1 MIKAFISHSSA
12 QKDFAMDLVNKLG
25 RDNCIIDC
33 YDFRPAYKTL
43 NEIYSNIE
51 SCTIFVLLISKESL
65 SSRWVKK
72 EIAKARKELNLK
84 QYSQFCPYIIDK
96 SVKLKDIPKWIRED
110 DCYNLKYFITPEML
124 RIDIEQK
131 FRRMIWNEN
140 PSIQARETT
149 LVGRNQ
155 DIDTFETFLYSQKKK
170 YIRSLIISGRNG
182 VGKDAFARQC
192 VIKMGYPKEYEPYR
206 ISLDVK
212 DNIEDFIM
220 HLNLYCKRYN
230 NTTLMRLMKSSPS
243 EKAKIAVSLLNT
255 IYDSQAIIFVE
266 DNMVCVLPNRDI
278 PQWLGDIL
286 ESSELNNQL
295 GLIIKSCIAPNSYIN
310 TEYKSIACVN
320 LSPLNRNDRKKLFYQ
335 YKQFFGDFDI
345 SDSDV
350 EFFVGKLLQ
359 SPSQILSAVEACSTN
374 GIQMAKRDID
384 KLIQIGDKK
393 IRPLLD
399 NFMKDQLSKELLV
412 VLSQFEF
419 ISFDILNDIFEEQ
432 FFEIQKLI
440 SNMMV
445 YGILTT
451 FGPDESFI
459 RLDHYFCDYIKR
471 NSITIDNDLTLHV
484 NDVIE
489 NRVSTSDITE
499 DVSLYLYNV
508 KKMIVKGHCDNN
520 SFLIPS
526 IVIKSLMDVYN
537 SRNYTLI
544 LKICEKIQ
552 TDSQNYYADINREI
566 SYWKCLAL
574 CRLAQPQYHDAF
586 WDEVVNIQGADNYF
600 LKGFFFR
607 NQGQYTQAASY
618 YRKALRSYPTMQRAK
633 REMVTVLQFQGKYD
647 KAFDMARENYENDSE
662 NTYHIHAYFRCLAMK
677 SKIDYQDMK
686 MMEELMAKVRNSYSE
701 KKEELYAA
709 MNIEY
714 SAYAKMDSVRN
725 VLDII
730 NAAEREYPNSL
741 DVKRAANEYK
751 LKKEIIT
758 KERFES
764 EINKWRNTR

>member
-12 QKDFAMDLVNKLG
+12 QKNFAIELVNKLG
-25 RDNCIIDC
+25 RDNCFIDC

-43 NEIYSNIE
+43 NEIYSKIE

-65 SSRWVKK
+65 NSKWVKK
-72 EIAKARKELNLK
+72 EVAKARKGLSLK
-84 QYSQFCPYIIDK
+84 QVAQFCPYIIDK
-96 SVKLKDIPKWIRED
+96 SIKLKDIPKWIRVD

-124 RIDIEQK
+124 RRDIEQK
-131 FRRMIWNEN
+131 FRRMVWNEN
-140 PSIQARETT
+140 PSVQARETT

-155 DIDTFETFLYSQKKK
+155 DIDIFETYLYSQKKK
-170 YIRSLIISGRNG
+170 YLRTLIISGRNG

-192 VIKMGYPKEYEPYR
+192 IIKMGYPKEFEPYR

-212 DNIEDFIM
+212 DSIEDFIM
-220 HLNLYCKRYN
+220 HLNLYCKKYN
-230 NTTLMRLMKSSPS
+230 NTTLMRLMKSSPA
-243 EKAKIAVSLLNT
+243 EKAQIAVSLLNT

-295 GLIIKSCIAPNSYIN
+295 GLIIKSCITPNSYIN

-320 LSPLNRNDRKKLFYQ
+320 LSPLNKNDRKKLFYQ

-359 SPSQILSAVEACSTN
+359 SPSQILNVVEACASN
-374 GIQMAKRDID
+374 GIQLAKNDIE

-399 NFMKDQLSKELLV
+399 LFIKNQLSKELLV
-412 VLSQFEF
+412 VMSRFEF

-432 FFEIQKLI
+432 FFEIQQI
-440 SNMMV
+440 VSNMMV

-451 FGPDESFI
+451 FGPNESFI

-471 NSITIDNDLTLHV
+471 NSIIIDKDLDLHI

-489 NRVSTSDITE
+489 NKVATSDITE

-508 KKMIVKGHCDNN
+508 KKMIVQGHCDNN

-526 IVIKSLMDVYN
+526 IVIKSLIDVYN
-537 SRNYTLI
+537 SRNYLLI
-544 LKICEKIQ
+544 LQICDKIQ
-552 TDSQNYYADINREI
+552 TDSQNYYSDINREI

-574 CRLAQPQYHDAF
+574 CRLAKPQYHDIF
-586 WDEVVNIQGADNYF
+586 WNEVKEIERADNYF
-600 LKGFFFR
+600 LKGFFYR
-607 NQGQYTQAASY
+607 NQGKYTKAEDFYRQAL
-618 YRKALRSYPTMQRAK
+618 KLYPTMQRAK

-647 KAFDMARENYENDSE
+647 KAFDMAKENYENDSE

-686 MMEELMAKVRNSYSE
+686 MMEELMIKVKNSYSD

-709 MNIEY
+709 MNIEF
-714 SAYAKMDSVRN
+714 SAYAKMDN
-725 VLDII
+725 VKEVLGII
-730 NAAEREYPNSL
+730 NIAEHEYPNSL

-758 KERFES
+758 KERFEK
-764 EINKWRNTR
+764 EINKWTYTE